1 MKQDSRDTMRSF
13 GMLGSLGFTLVMCT
27 FAGLAA
33 GYFLDRILH
42 TSPVFTII
50 MLLLGIAAEFIYI
63 IYKFGQNGKN

>member
-1 MKQDSRDTMRSF
+1 
-13 GMLGSLGFTLVMCT
+13 MCT

-50 MLLLGIAAEFIYI
+50 MLLLGIAAGFIYI